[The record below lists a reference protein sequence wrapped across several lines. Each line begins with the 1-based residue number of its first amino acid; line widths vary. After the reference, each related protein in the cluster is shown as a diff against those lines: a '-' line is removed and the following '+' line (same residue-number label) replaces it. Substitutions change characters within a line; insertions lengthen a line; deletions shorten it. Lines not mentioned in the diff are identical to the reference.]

1 MKELVLPA
9 LLENLDPLIQF
20 ILEGARESGYD
31 ENTIAE
37 LHLVAEEAMV
47 NIINYAYE
55 GGSGDITLTVGS
67 GNGMFSINI
76 KDGGKAFNPLEK
88 EDPDITIPIEDRP
101 IGGLGIFLI
110 RKIMDDLA
118 YARVDDTNILTLKKK
133 LP

>member
-55 GGSGDITLTVGS
+55 GGSGDIILTVGS